1 MQSGSDLPVASG
13 GSLARIVAGSLRG
26 VNAIQTASSHTW
38 SFTVERD
45 FWGESLGEGALKT
58 STLTAQGAANV
69 YGDYAETTSTFYSP
83 ASVCLMECV
92 RARAYSVSAR
102 VLESPPGLLF

>member
-1 MQSGSDLPVASG
+1 MQSASDLPVASG

-45 FWGESLGEGALKT
+45 FWGEGLGEGAVN
-58 STLTAQGAANV
+58 STALH
-69 YGDYAETTSTFYSP
+69 P
-83 ASVCLMECV
+83 CV
-92 RARAYSVSAR
+92 
-102 VLESPPGLLF
+102 